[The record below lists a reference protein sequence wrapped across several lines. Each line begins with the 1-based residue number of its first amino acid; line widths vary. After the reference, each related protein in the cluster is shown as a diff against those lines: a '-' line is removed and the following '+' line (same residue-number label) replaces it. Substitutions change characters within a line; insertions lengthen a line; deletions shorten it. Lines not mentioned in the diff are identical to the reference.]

1 MTKTSLARELRDH
14 LNSAPPPD
22 SQAPLDVT
30 GSVTAVE
37 LDGSDRPSEEEE
49 TLPLFDHSDI
59 FMPTPVVP
67 PRSPR
72 RSETPSPPADEGRRT
87 SHQPQST
94 ARSQFLSPTEA
105 AESSLETQQQKP
117 SRHKSAPL
125 GNRSRLPQAQPAQQ
139 SVTSWAAAALIEQPN
154 EPQEPKSLSARTWT
168 ESAAPEEPTYSR
180 GHAPAEP
187 TYKQT
192 PTLST
197 LYRESPAITQTASQD
212 FASVSRYSRDSA
224 RVAGHDRAPAPAKG
238 TSQPKSQYY
247 PLAARDSRAEEPL
260 ENTYEQ
266 AQAFSQLDSQESAP
280 ASRYNQ
286 PQEASYHRAKA
297 PVESVYSQCAA
308 PAQTETLDFASA
320 SKYKREHKPTVT
332 SDRVPAQ
339 VFAIPPAVGPALGQA
354 EQPDCLRIRRYGIRY
369 ALGRNCRFL
378 QGPGM
383 DPNSVRRL
391 AQARKAG
398 KELSEVLVN
407 YRRDG
412 SPFMDLLMI
421 APLMDSRG
429 NIRYYIGAQVDVSG
443 LIKDCSG
450 LDGLLRV
457 VEEEQDSEG
466 SAYIKE
472 ESRKDEFQE
481 LSEMFDSAELE
492 RVRRHGGSMHKEYV
506 DENDAESTSHGRRR
520 RRLLLNDPSQNA
532 LDAGQRDGGASSIG
546 STVKEALNGK
556 LDGVYQHVSTAR
568 HHMQCPIELTSCS
581 TSLCAQHLLTAS
593 SSPPLPFACLVS
605 SNDPST
611 TTSAIPR
618 MCALTSQACLQK
630 AAA

>member
-1 MTKTSLARELRDH
+1 RRTTELKHQWSLFTANALR
-14 LNSAPPPD
+14 
-22 SQAPLDVT
+22 
-30 GSVTAVE
+30 
-37 LDGSDRPSEEEE
+37 
-49 TLPLFDHSDI
+49 
-59 FMPTPVVP
+59 P
-67 PRSPR
+67 PRQKLWTSHLQANI
-72 RSETPSPPADEGRRT
+72 SANTSPP
-87 SHQPQST
+87 SHLT
-94 ARSQFLSPTEA
+94 ASQLKFLLYHLLLVP
-105 AESSLETQQQKP
+105 
-117 SRHKSAPL
+117 
-125 GNRSRLPQAQPAQQ
+125 
-139 SVTSWAAAALIEQPN
+139 
-154 EPQEPKSLSARTWT
+154 LSAR
-168 ESAAPEEPTYSR
+168 PNNP
-180 GHAPAEP
+180 
-187 TYKQT
+187 
-192 PTLST
+192 
-197 LYRESPAITQTASQD
+197 IV
-212 FASVSRYSRDSA
+212 FASEEFT
-224 RVAGHDRAPAPAKG
+224 RAI
-238 TSQPKSQYY
+238 Q
-247 PLAARDSRAEEPL
+247 
-260 ENTYEQ
+260 
-266 AQAFSQLDSQESAP
+266 
-280 ASRYNQ
+280 
-286 PQEASYHRAKA
+286 
-297 PVESVYSQCAA
+297 
-308 PAQTETLDFASA
+308 
-320 SKYKREHKPTVT
+320 
-332 SDRVPAQ
+332 
-339 VFAIPPAVGPALGQA
+339 
-354 EQPDCLRIRRYGIRY
+354 YGIRY

-556 LDGVYQHVSTAR
+556 LDGVYQHYLLVRPAPSHRILFTSPSLRVPGVLAEGRSVTAKVR
-568 HHMQCPIELTSCS
+568 WLRRADEDGDGEG
-581 TSLCAQHLLTAS
+581 
-593 SSPPLPFACLVS
+593 SPRWIHCTPLRGHSGAVGVWMIVLVDEES
-605 SNDPST
+605 GRDCVGTGRRFESAPPVAANVGGKEDSMAYQSRIRERRT
-611 TTSAIPR
+611 TR
-618 MCALTSQACLQK
+618 NL
-630 AAA
+630 